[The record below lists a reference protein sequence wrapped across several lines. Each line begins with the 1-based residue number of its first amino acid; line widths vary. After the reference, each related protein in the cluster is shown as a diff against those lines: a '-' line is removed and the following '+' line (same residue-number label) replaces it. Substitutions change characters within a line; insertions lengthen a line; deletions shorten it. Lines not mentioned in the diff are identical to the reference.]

1 MIKLYGTPPTRVV
14 RAQWLLGE
22 LDLAHELIAVDLHA
36 GEQRTAEF
44 LALNPAAKVPVLVD
58 GDVVISESAAIQLYL
73 ADRYGDRFPG
83 GGLIPDTA
91 EDRGRMY
98 HWLFFLMTEIEAPLW
113 RIALHSFLYAPGE
126 QSADE
131 IALAKRDGKR
141 MVAVF
146 EQHMQGRDFVVGER
160 VTVADFN
167 AAFTLDWANEE
178 GLLGDAPAL
187 RAYLTAMYA
196 RPRAPMTIAESMAAL
211 EA

>member
-83 GGLIPDTA
+83 GGLIPDTP